1 MDWRTYATKYPET
14 TNLLPSNFMAA
25 ADDEHHLLKAINRDR
40 TNYLDLV
47 ESLISKTPAQK
58 IAHGSYH
65 NDLTR
70 KVAFSSFLSELKAYV
85 IVGNICS
92 PTPADVSGG
101 DGLPDLTCEKFGRGG
116 IDIEVTRLSS
126 WDKMDEVQME
136 VEDMFNG
143 TPYTPIINWSE
154 NFFVMPY
161 THVDISANE
170 RFVKK
175 IREKLQNVNPNNPP
189 GTVSNYGIEIEF
201 RRTGASRGVMGGTAA
216 RAFPI
221 DPEGAIHS
229 RIMEK
234 TSKQRGHRPLI
245 IFLDSQ
251 LSFLDLFDLKDIL
264 HGTASSFMN
273 PDPSPIVEKYERVWR
288 SYLRDEGYLRSD
300 NSSRIEAGDEGL
312 FAKSEFDRV
321 AGVVLFEITN
331 TCHYIPNFYTRNL
344 EIKHIFSE
352 ADSKIDGQSFPNL
365 F

>member
-1 MDWRTYATKYPET
+1 MNWPTYTTRYPDT
-14 TNLLPSNFMAA
+14 AGLLPSNFMNA
-25 ADDEHHLLKAINRDR
+25 ADNEHHLLKAINRDR
-40 TNYLDLV
+40 TNYLDKV
-47 ESLISKTPAQK
+47 ESLISKTPARQ
-58 IAHGSYH
+58 IAQGSYQ

-85 IVGNICS
+85 IMDNVCS
-92 PTPADVSGG
+92 PTPADVASG
-101 DGLPDLTCEKFGRGG
+101 DGLPDLTCENFGRGG

-170 RFVKK
+170 RFVEN

-189 GTVSNYGIEIEF
+189 GKVANYGIEIEF
-201 RRTGASRGVMGGTAA
+201 RKTGASHGVIGGTAA

-221 DPEGAIHS
+221 DPVGAIRS
-229 RIMEK
+229 RLIEK
-234 TSKQRGHRPLI
+234 TSKQRGYRPLI

-251 LSFLDLFDLKDIL
+251 LSFLDLIDIEDIL

-273 PDPSPIVEKYERVWR
+273 PDPSPIVEKYERVWQ
-288 SYLRDEGYLRSD
+288 SYLSDKGYLRND
-300 NSSRIEAGDEGL
+300 NSSRIEAGDEGI
-312 FAKSEFDRV
+312 FAKNEFDQV
-321 AGVVLFEITN
+321 AGVVLFDITN
-331 TCHYIPNFYTRNL
+331 TCHYVPNFYSRNL
-344 EIKHIFSE
+344 ELKHIFSE
-352 ADSKIDGQSFPNL
+352 VDNKIDGQSFPNL